1 MGNGKECLC
10 RNQRCSYGTRAA
22 ADGREIVLVGDAEA
36 FFYLVPMRL
45 LHYKTVFDLPAGETE
60 PLHAWGGTKADSLL
74 IHQHR
79 RDRSAASHLLGYAGA
94 AGELGE
100 PQEEPMIVKDRE
112 LRLGWGK

>member
-10 RNQRCSYGTRAA
+10 RNRRCSYGTRAA

-45 LHYKTVFDLPAGETE
+45 LHYKTVFDVPAGETD

-74 IHQHR
+74 IINTEEIDRLHR
-79 RDRSAASHLLGYAGA
+79 TYWDMPGLPESWGA
-94 AGELGE
+94 
-100 PQEEPMIVKDRE
+100 PREEPMIVE
-112 LRLGWGK
+112 SGHFTQRLGR